1 MVWSDPRQWKGLLLK
16 GTRIESQTTG
26 PQITNQSLAE
36 NMTKW
41 KSISLNQRFVSSY
54 AYQEQSLLQMSSK
67 ILNHLNCTKKTQPMI
82 FGPDSEILVEE

>member
-1 MVWSDPRQWKGLLLK
+1 MISGFLLK

-26 PQITNQSLAE
+26 LQITNQSLAE

-54 AYQEQSLLQMSSK
+54 AYQEQSLFCKWVLRYSTTKAVQ
-67 ILNHLNCTKKTQPMI
+67 TKKTQPMI